1 MAKGSVRISAD
12 PGVLMGPSEKKTE
25 DDPESG
31 GKGKGLSAE
40 LGWEETDV
48 EPDGG
53 GIWRCKLG
61 RSPFIRPGSCLI
73 GLHT

>member
-12 PGVLMGPSEKKTE
+12 PGVLTGPSEKKT

-31 GKGKGLSAE
+31 RRGYGLSAE
-40 LGWEETDV
+40 LGWEEVDT
-48 EPDGG
+48 EPAGG

-61 RSPFIRPGSCLI
+61 RSLLLPVSVLT
-73 GLHT
+73 GLQT